1 MASGGQV
8 MAIVVKL
15 LDDAES
21 ALVTDRATAKACIT
35 RASALLQAEGGRQKQ
50 NSDGPSGTVTR
61 GGLASWQIRR
71 VTAYIEANL
80 MAAIRLKDFTEITR
94 LSTSHFAR
102 AFKASLGESVH
113 GYIIRRRMERA
124 QELMLTTNESLCQ
137 IALTCGLSD
146 QAHFSRV
153 FRRVVGVSPNVW
165 RRQWLGHGSAGP
177 AHAARALNG

>member
-1 MASGGQV
+1 MIEDP
-8 MAIVVKL
+8 IV
-15 LDDAES
+15 AEVRRARDEILRKFNYDRR
-21 ALVTDRATAKACIT
+21 ALFEDVRK
-35 RASALLQAEGGRQKQ
+35 RQAEGGRQKQ